1 MAVLHHRIHILEVP
15 DAAMRVHLK
24 QSRAMRRAVIME
36 LDEAHW
42 LINGRCIGEVE
53 RLCAKAG
60 ITLSVKTH
68 GD

>member
-24 QSRAMRRAVIME
+24 RSHTLRRAVIME

-42 LINGRCIGEVE
+42 LVSGRGIGEVE
-53 RLCAKAG
+53 RVCAKAG